1 MKKNIAKVFLF
12 FVIFLIT
19 NCEGKETYESNTI
32 LDENEKSE
40 KEKRSINSTVKVK
53 QTIMEHS
60 AYYESIKEENEEKK
74 KGHNITKC
82 FIDFYYYR
90 FYYIDMDK
98 INPNLPKENITFD
111 FYLDKTQKYKEKND
125 SVEAQISIRCS
136 ELFRCFEIYLDEHE
150 YISFDFDQ
158 LIFDSGGVIAF
169 LLISMGFFCLFK
181 GYIYFNITSAFFS
194 GYSIF
199 LFFRE
204 FCQLMEINHSLYV
217 LHDASK
223 AISVTVY
230 VFSILTG
237 VAYGYISLKI
247 KYLRYIS
254 FGFIEGLI
262 LAKALYYCILY
273 GLNEEHKVFLGY
285 FLIEILSCLCAIIIF
300 TLYRNKYYIMTIIN
314 VSLLSSYGIVYGLH
328 ILIGGIP
335 FLPFLILSKTKYNN
349 YIDAALYKVL
359 EAGDKIPHFF
369 TAFWVLAIFAFY
381 LNYSGYKLFMQ
392 KKKKNIST
400 S

>member
-19 NCEGKETYESNTI
+19 NCEGKKPDESINPDDI
-32 LDENEKSE
+32 E
-40 KEKRSINSTVKVK
+40 KEQRNINTTIKVK
-53 QTIMEHS
+53 QTIMEQA
-60 AYYESIKEENEEKK
+60 AYYESVNEKK
-74 KGHNITKC
+74 DDPHNITKC

-98 INPNLPKENITFD
+98 INPNIPKESVTFD
-111 FYLDKTQKYKEKND
+111 FYLNKTLKKDEEKNITGEIG
-125 SVEAQISIRCS
+125 EAQISIKCS
-136 ELFRCFEIYLDEHE
+136 NKFRCYDVYLDEHE
-150 YISFDFDQ
+150 YISFDFDR
-158 LIFDSGGVIAF
+158 LITDTGGVIAF

-181 GYIYFNITSAFFS
+181 GYIYFNITSAFYS

-204 FCQLMEINHSLYV
+204 FCQLLEINHSLYV
-217 LHDASK
+217 SDKPSK

-237 VAYGYISLKI
+237 VAYGYINLKI
-247 KYLRYIS
+247 TYLRYIS

-262 LAKALYYCILY
+262 FAKALYYCILY
-273 GLNEEHKVFLGY
+273 GLSEKHHVFLGY
-285 FLIEILSCLCAIIIF
+285 FLIEILSCLSVIIIF
-300 TLYRNKYYIMTIIN
+300 SLYRNKYYIMTIVN
-314 VSLLSSYGIVYGLH
+314 VSLLSSYGIVYGFH

-335 FLPFLILSKTKYNN
+335 FLPFLVLSKTKYKD
-349 YIDAALYKVL
+349 YIDISLYRVL
-359 EAGDKIPHFF
+359 EAGDKIPYFF
-369 TAFWVLAIFAFY
+369 GAFWLFAIIGFY
-381 LNYSGYKLFMQ
+381 LNYSGYKLFIQ